1 MNNSIVFQ
9 VIPGHVKKQTSLQMV
24 SWNHH
29 NYNTETYESQE
40 K

>member
-9 VIPGHVKKQTSLQMV
+9 VIPGHVERQSLQMI
-24 SWNHH
+24 SWSHH